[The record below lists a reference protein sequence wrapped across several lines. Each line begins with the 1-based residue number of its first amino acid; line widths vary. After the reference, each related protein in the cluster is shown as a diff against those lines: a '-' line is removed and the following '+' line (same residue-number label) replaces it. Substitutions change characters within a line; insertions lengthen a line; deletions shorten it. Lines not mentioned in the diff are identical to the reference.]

1 MEKMWRRWFSCRF
14 AVRRRIEVLW
24 NPRGT
29 QGGGDFEA
37 ASSFVLCHVVRP
49 REKL

>member
-1 MEKMWRRWFSCRF
+1 MEEY
-14 AVRRRIEVLW
+14 I
-24 NPRGT
+24 T